1 MAMIARGFPVIAIVP
16 EGPGGAALRPVLE
29 RLRER
34 EADTLVVG
42 DPDAARLGT
51 VGLPLPDAGPEA
63 LTPLLTIL
71 PMQQFAWRL
80 ARQRGSDPDAPRG
93 LEKATQTW

>member
-1 MAMIARGFPVIAIVP
+1 MIERGFPVIAIVP

-34 EADTLVVG
+34 GADILIIG

-71 PMQQFAWRL
+71 PMQQFAWYL
-80 ARQRGSDPDAPRG
+80 ARQRGGDPDAPRG
-93 LEKATQTW
+93 LQKATRTW